1 MGILTFDLYVLDD
14 NVSRETFES
23 DVVSGSAID
32 IMPFS
37 VYNTYQATIPEPYLT
52 YMQSFVSGLTPVQ
65 DYVVFVT
72 HENKYISGSNRTST
86 VYNIAVGDISYNGNF
101 SGDVDIYK
109 IYAQSS
115 YFDQFLTLHD
125 SNFELHPNSAL
136 VFTNLTSPYP
146 DLGRQ
151 FSYQI
156 YIFYL
161 LVFFLMLR
169 VLARFFKK
177 GR

>member
-1 MGILTFDLYVLDD
+1 MDTLTYDLYVLDD
-14 NVSRETFES
+14 NVSHETFES

-32 IMPFS
+32 VMPFS
-37 VYNTYQATIPEPYLT
+37 IYNTYQATLPEPYLT
-52 YMQSFVSGLTPVQ
+52 YMKNYVSGLTPVQ

-72 HENKYISGSNRTST
+72 QEYKYVSGSNRTST

-101 SGDVDIYK
+101 SGDVDIHK
-109 IYAQSS
+109 IYAQPT
-115 YFDQFLTLHD
+115 YFNQFLTLHD

-136 VFTNLTSPYP
+136 VFTNLSSPYP
-146 DLGRQ
+146 DLGREN
-151 FSYQI
+151 SWQI

-169 VLARFFKK
+169 VLARFFRK